1 MFLETGNNP
10 EIETKRNEA
19 CNETFQQVK
28 KGNRSY
34 REGFIGEHETFVLG
48 VVCEYIGDST
58 IKKNSEEFH
67 VGLFAFIYSIDKFTQ
82 GSYEEF
88 IEFAQEIIKKWLD
101 DYRVK
106 NLKTFRDDVA
116 HLKHKLWEFGITI
129 PQLISSTPKDN
140 LSIKS
145 ALKAA
150 NEILNTESLF
160 VNLKIDK
167 NLSVEE
173 LASLNAVVSRKVKN
187 NRKYTIALILI
198 LKSNLDVLK
207 NYLKNID
214 ADDIIADSIGTVIE
228 RTKDTA
234 IYMTGYGRFN
244 MTNSFGNVVDLGKM
258 VYFTKSNLRSGSKTP
273 AFKYSFLA
281 AGIILVAV
289 VAFTGFKFI
298 SDGVDDGK
306 KTSVVSVADK
316 DKEAFSESNDSKDND
331 KSNVEAQDQKDSD
344 SKDTGESSDSG
355 EPSVIPQNTPDEEK
369 TVDPTPEQSSNAPAN
384 TPVPEVSVKPTPL
397 ATESAVTKPAPT
409 AKDASIPTKEPV
421 KVKPTSP
428 KPFNTPKVIK
438 PSAKPTA
445 VPVTKPAAKPTEK
458 PTNKPASGYATT
470 KATGVPGSVQI
481 SSDSNEV
488 SVGGSFTI
496 HMKIASGNNA
506 TSWKLYENGRVVF
519 TRSSPDNS
527 PGEQDIPRMIIAK
540 KAGTNTYKCEATNSY
555 GTTTSSTITVTIK

>member
-1 MFLETGNNP
+1 METGNNP

-48 VVCEYIGDST
+48 VVCEYIGDNT

-88 IEFAQEIIKKWLD
+88 IEFAQGVIKKWLD

-106 NLKTFRDDVA
+106 NLKSFRDDVA

-160 VNLKIDK
+160 INLKIDK

-173 LASLNAVVSRKVKN
+173 LASLNATVARKVKN

-207 NYLKNID
+207 NYLKNIE

-258 VYFTKSNLRSGSKTP
+258 VYFTKSNLRSGSKVP
-273 AFKYSFLA
+273 AFKYSFAA

-298 SDGVDDGK
+298 SDGVDNGTK
-306 KTSVVSVADK
+306 PSVVSVADK
-316 DKEAFSESNDSKDND
+316 EKEAFSESDDKKDNE
-331 KSNVEAQDQKDSD
+331 KSDMKTEDQKDSE
-344 SKDTGESSDSG
+344 SKDTGANSSSD
-355 EPSVIPQNTPDEEK
+355 EPSAIPQSTPDEDI
-369 TVDPTPEQSSNAPAN
+369 TANPTPVQNSNVPVI
-384 TPVPEVSVKPTPL
+384 TPIPEVNVKPTPL
-397 ATESAVTKPAPT
+397 ATGSAVTKPVPT
-409 AKDASIPTKEPV
+409 VKNALVPTKEPV
-421 KVKPTSP
+421 KAKPTSP
-428 KPFNTPKVIK
+428 KPFTTPKVIK
-438 PSAKPTA
+438 PSVKPTA
-445 VPVTKPAAKPTEK
+445 VPSTKPATKPADK
-458 PTNKPASGYATT
+458 PTNKPVSVGYATT

-481 SSDSNEV
+481 VSDSSEV
-488 SVGGSFTI
+488 SVGGSYTI
-496 HMKIASGNNA
+496 HMKIAGGNNA

-519 TRSSPDNS
+519 TRNSHDNS

-540 KAGTNTYKCEATNSY
+540 KAGTYTYKCEATNSY
-555 GTTTSSTITVTIK
+555 GTTASSTITVTIK